1 MALGVDHSFFAFVL
15 FDLTGG
21 PKLSKIVCL
30 IDYECFNLADI

>member
-21 PKLSKIVCL
+21 PKLSKKSVL
-30 IDYECFNLADI
+30 DSL